1 MTSRGEA
8 IGLIAELGPALVVG
22 AVLGVFIGWS
32 VTKLSVVRLDS
43 LCQLRPPARVIAHP
57 SAGLP
62 VLVGVLVSLAVLVIV
77 GFVMIKRTRAIEVM
91 RGTA

>member
-1 MTSRGEA
+1 MAVAA
-8 IGLIAELGPALVVG
+8 IVALGAACLAGSPLYLSSVGSAAVQNELRH
-22 AVLGVFIGWS
+22 
-32 VTKLSVVRLDS
+32 T
-43 LCQLRPPARVIAHP
+43 CP